1 MFGLQVSKEKS
12 KKKEF
17 KILFYFGNLSN
28 LLSIYMAISE
38 FKKKI
43 LKIWWLW
50 KKKLIIFSQKSFA
63 WIL

>member
-43 LKIWWLW
+43 LKIW
-50 KKKLIIFSQKSFA
+50 
-63 WIL
+63 